1 MADNNRET
9 GSFLRR
15 NIVFLAILVA
25 IVLAAV
31 SARIFIDVLPPIIKP
46 SPTPPPTSTST
57 TVVKD
62 VTIANIRAMAELATI
77 EYKAVAEIQN
87 ERVPDDVRKYLG
99 VKEQIILLAYGDVKA
114 GFDLEKLTGDDLWTD
129 GTRVQLHL
137 PPPEILSTSIDYE
150 RTHVVYHQKTLLI
163 SQDIDWEGEIFEI
176 AEEAIRQEAVQGEI
190 LENAAKYGQLF
201 FENFLYSLGFTE
213 VQVIVN

>member
-1 MADNNRET
+1 
-9 GSFLRR
+9 
-15 NIVFLAILVA
+15 VA

-31 SARIFIDVLPPIIKP
+31 SVRIFVDVFGLPSLTPPPI
-46 SPTPPPTSTST
+46 PTPTSTST

-62 VTIANIRAMAELATI
+62 VTVANIRAMAELATI

-87 ERVPDDVRKYLG
+87 ERVPDDIRKYLG
-99 VKEQIILLAYGDVKA
+99 IKEQIILLAYGDVKA
-114 GFDLEKLTGDDLWTD
+114 GFDLEKLTEDDLWTD

-201 FENFLYSLGFTE
+201 FENFLYSLGFAE